1 MIKKDSYT
9 LEHIKKIKGNRKIDT
24 TILERNIYALGLLE
38 ALVTVGMPLIFK
50 GGTCLTILLDSPKRL
65 STDIDVIVA
74 PGTNVDY
81 YIEKASKIFPFK
93 SYKEQTRYGRNNI
106 EKRHYKFV
114 YDSPAFEREFY
125 ILLDIL
131 FEENHYTKLVEMP
144 IKNHLIN
151 TEEPYVTVTMPS
163 IDCIMGDKLT
173 AFAPHTTG
181 IPYGIDK
188 ELEIIKQMY
197 DVACL
202 FDVAT
207 DYDDVYNSYMNTV
220 KTEILYRNNNCTYID
235 TLLDTIEAS
244 ACVASRGQIGEDYP
258 LLLAG
263 IKKIN
268 NHIFDETF
276 SAELAIEKACKVMY
290 LATCILTNEK
300 MMKIVDYDIY
310 HDANISKSKYKK
322 LSKIRNYEPLGF
334 AYVVESIKLLD
345 KYYDDNDWLH

>member
-1 MIKKDSYT
+1 MITKDSYT
-9 LEHIKKIKGNRKIDT
+9 LEHINKIKGNRKVDT

-65 STDIDVIVA
+65 STDIDVIVL
-74 PGTNVDY
+74 PGTDVDT
-81 YIEKASKIFPFK
+81 YIKKASKIFPFK
-93 SYKEQTRYGRNNI
+93 SYQEQIRFDRNNI

-114 YDSPAFEREFY
+114 YDSPAFKREFY

-131 FEENHYTKLVEMP
+131 FEENHYSKLVTMP
-144 IKNHLIN
+144 IRNSLIN
-151 TEEPYVTVTMPS
+151 TEEPYAMVTMPS
-163 IDCIMGDKLT
+163 VDCIMGDKLT

-202 FDVAT
+202 FDMV
-207 DYDDVYNSYMNTV
+207 DNYKDIYKSYMNTI
-220 KTEILYRNNNCTYID
+220 KTEILYRNSNCTYID
-235 TLLDTIEAS
+235 ALLDTIETS
-244 ACVASRGQIGEDYP
+244 ACIASRGQIGEDYP

-290 LATCILTNEK
+290 AATCILTNEK
-300 MMKIVDYDIY
+300 MMKNVDYGIY

-345 KYYDDNDWLH
+345 KYYGNDLPS